1 MFGDITCISTE
12 ERWLYL
18 ATVIDLFDRYV
29 VGWAMNLSMTRK
41 LVMDTFNSAI
51 LKESPEEGFI
61 FHSDSGVQYAS
72 YDYQNLLKDN
82 GCIQSMSAKGCFLKI
97 SKLL

>member
-1 MFGDITCISTE
+1 MSSYYA
-12 ERWLYL
+12 WLKRPPSEML
-18 ATVIDLFDRYV
+18 L
-29 VGWAMNLSMTRK
+29 N

-72 YDYQNLLKDN
+72 YDYQNLLKD
-82 GCIQSMSAKGCFLKI
+82 K
-97 SKLL
+97 